1 MNIPTFLS
9 IHLTLMSE
17 VPKIYI
23 HIFEW
28 KIFFLGKHTE
38 LGLLVFMLGVW
49 LINDQ
54 TIFIVKGYYF

>member
-1 MNIPTFLS
+1 
-9 IHLTLMSE
+9 MSE